1 MDELSNKR
9 IDEILK
15 MSDGID
21 FNNLIY
27 YFTSPNFTPI
37 NFIGFRNPMHIYGNI
52 KNGNLSTEKIEKH
65 QEQFEAKV
73 NEITTGNGKHKSKYQ
88 LDRIKNIENFY
99 NSRETRLPTA

>member
-37 NFIGFRNPMHIYGNI
+37 NF
-52 KNGNLSTEKIEKH
+52 L
-65 QEQFEAKV
+65 AL
-73 NEITTGNGKHKSKYQ
+73 EIQCTFMV
-88 LDRIKNIENFY
+88 I
-99 NSRETRLPTA
+99 